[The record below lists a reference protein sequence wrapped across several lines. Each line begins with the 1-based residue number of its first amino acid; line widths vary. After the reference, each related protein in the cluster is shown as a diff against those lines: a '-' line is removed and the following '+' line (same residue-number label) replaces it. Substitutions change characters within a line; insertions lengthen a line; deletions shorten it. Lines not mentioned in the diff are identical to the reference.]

1 MGLDVTA
8 YNKLNR
14 LNVKTRGDGALVD
27 AETGEEIGAYC
38 YVSNPEDFLDRAA
51 TLENGGYYAYSQSM
65 AFPAGS
71 YGTYND
77 WRNRLAALAGY
88 PQVNGRHD
96 EGAWVS
102 TQGPFW
108 ELINFSDSEGTIDSV
123 VAAKL
128 LRDFEEFDAKAQ
140 TRTEDFYL
148 RFSFWKRAFALAA
161 DGGAVR
167 FH

>member
-1 MGLDVTA
+1 MGLDITA
-8 YNKLNR
+8 YSKLSR
-14 LNVKTRGDGALVD
+14 LNVKTENGVLFD
-27 AETGEEIGAYC
+27 AETGAEIELYC
-38 YVSNPEDFLDRAA
+38 YVSNLEDFQDRAA

-65 AFPAGS
+65 AFGAGG

-96 EGAWVS
+96 EGAWV
-102 TQGPFW
+102 TTHGPFW
-108 ELINFSDSEGTIDSV
+108 ELINFSDCEGTIDSA

-128 LRDFEEFDAKAQ
+128 LRDFDEYDSKAMGQ
-140 TRTEDFYL
+140 TEDFYL
-148 RFSFWKRAFALAA
+148 RYSFWKRAFALAA

-167 FH
+167 LH